1 MTTRALAVLFAC
13 VALAACGGDED
24 EGSDEFLAQ
33 ANAICA
39 EYGPK
44 IEAIPPPLED
54 IDEWGAVGADM
65 GDQLEASVN
74 ELRLVQPPDDLT
86 DAYAEWI
93 GLRADLL
100 TSMRALQEAGNNH
113 DEAGV
118 DGRAERDSRDPG
130 PAPTSSPT
138 SSAWPTARR
147 PASRSSSASGR

>member
-13 VALAACGGDED
+13 MALAACGGDEN
-24 EGSDEFLAQ
+24 EGSDEFLSE

-100 TSMRALQEAGNNH
+100 TSMRAVQEAGNNH

-118 DGRAERDSRDPG
+118 AAGLSEIRETQARADELAEELGLADC
-130 PAPTSSPT
+130 SPT
-138 SSAWPTARR
+138 GITLEQR
-147 PASRSSSASGR
+147 

>member
-13 VALAACGGDED
+13 IALAACGGDED
-24 EGSDEFLAQ
+24 EGSDEFLSE

-74 ELRLVQPPDDLT
+74 ELRLVDPPDDLT

-118 DGRAERDSRDPG
+118 EAGLSEIRETQASADELAEELGLADC
-130 PAPTSSPT
+130 SPT
-138 SSAWPTARR
+138 GITLEQR
-147 PASRSSSASGR
+147 

>member
-1 MTTRALAVLFAC
+1 MTARLLAALGACLALAS
-13 VALAACGGDED
+13 CGGGDGGGE
-24 EGSDEFLAQ
+24 EEFLSQ
-33 ANAICA
+33 ANAVCA

-44 IEAIPPPLED
+44 IEAVPPPLED
-54 IDEWGAVGADM
+54 IDEWGAVGADI

-100 TSMRALQEAGNNH
+100 TSMRAVQDAGNNH

-118 DGRAERDSRDPG
+118 EAGLSEIRETQARADELAESLGLADC
-130 PAPTSSPT
+130 SPT
-138 SSAWPTARR
+138 GITLE
-147 PASRSSSASGR
+147 

>member
-13 VALAACGGDED
+13 LALTACGGDD
-24 EGSDEFLAQ
+24 ESSDEFLSQ
-33 ANAICA
+33 ANAVCA

-54 IDEWGAVGADM
+54 IEEWGAVGGDI

-100 TSMRALQEAGNNH
+100 TSMRAVQDAGNNH
-113 DEAGV
+113 DVAGVEAGLSEIRETQASA
-118 DGRAERDSRDPG
+118 DELADELGLADC
-130 PAPTSSPT
+130 SPT
-138 SSAWPTARR
+138 GITVE
-147 PASRSSSASGR
+147 

>member
-13 VALAACGGDED
+13 VALAACGGDD

-33 ANAICA
+33 ANAVCA

-44 IEAIPPPLED
+44 IEAVPPPLED
-54 IDEWGAVGADM
+54 IDEWGAVGADI

-100 TSMRALQEAGNNH
+100 TSMRAVQDAGNNH

-118 DGRAERDSRDPG
+118 EAGLSEIRETQARADELAEELGLADC
-130 PAPTSSPT
+130 SPT
-138 SSAWPTARR
+138 GITLESP
-147 PASRSSSASGR
+147 SGR

>member
-1 MTTRALAVLFAC
+1 MTTRVLAVLFAC
-13 VALAACGGDED
+13 LTLAACGGDDD
-24 EGSDEFLAQ
+24 ESSDEFLSQ

-54 IDEWGAVGADM
+54 VDEWGAVGADI

-74 ELRLVQPPDDLT
+74 ELRLVQPPDDLS
-86 DAYAEWI
+86 DSYAEWI

-100 TSMRALQEAGNNH
+100 TSMRAVQDAGNIH

-118 DGRAERDSRDPG
+118 EAGLAAIRETQARADELAEELGLADC
-130 PAPTSSPT
+130 SPT
-138 SSAWPTARR
+138 GIALESS
-147 PASRSSSASGR
+147 

>member
-13 VALAACGGDED
+13 MALAACGGDEN
-24 EGSDEFLAQ
+24 EGSDEFLSE

-100 TSMRALQEAGNNH
+100 TSMRAVQEAGNNH

-118 DGRAERDSRDPG
+118 EAGLSEIRETQARADELAEELGLADC
-130 PAPTSSPT
+130 SPT
-138 SSAWPTARR
+138 GITLEQR
-147 PASRSSSASGR
+147 

>member
-1 MTTRALAVLFAC
+1 MSRWPP
-13 VALAACGGDED
+13 AAASD
-24 EGSDEFLAQ
+24 EGSDEFLSQ
-33 ANAICA
+33 ANAVCA

-44 IEAIPPPLED
+44 IEAVPPPLED
-54 IDEWGAVGADM
+54 IDEWGAVGADI

-100 TSMRALQEAGNNH
+100 TSMRAVQDAGNNH

-118 DGRAERDSRDPG
+118 EAGLSEIRETQARADELAEELG
-130 PAPTSSPT
+130 LAECSPT
-138 SSAWPTARR
+138 GITLE
-147 PASRSSSASGR
+147 

>member
-13 VALAACGGDED
+13 MALAACGGDED
-24 EGSDEFLAQ
+24 ESSDEFLSE

-86 DAYAEWI
+86 DTYAEWI

-118 DGRAERDSRDPG
+118 EAGLTEIRETQARADELAEELGLADC
-130 PAPTSSPT
+130 SPT
-138 SSAWPTARR
+138 GITLEQR
-147 PASRSSSASGR
+147 

>member
-1 MTTRALAVLFAC
+1 MSRWPP
-13 VALAACGGDED
+13 AAATD
-24 EGSDEFLAQ
+24 EGSDEFLSQ
-33 ANAICA
+33 ANAVCA

-44 IEAIPPPLED
+44 IEAVPPPLED
-54 IDEWGAVGADM
+54 IDEWGAVGADI

-100 TSMRALQEAGNNH
+100 TSMRAVQEAGNNH

-118 DGRAERDSRDPG
+118 EAGLSEIRETQARADELAEELGLADC
-130 PAPTSSPT
+130 SPT
-138 SSAWPTARR
+138 GITLE
-147 PASRSSSASGR
+147 

>member
-13 VALAACGGDED
+13 VALAACGGGD
-24 EGSDEFLAQ
+24 EGSDEFLSQ
-33 ANAICA
+33 ANAVCA

-44 IEAIPPPLED
+44 IEAVPPPLED
-54 IDEWGAVGADM
+54 IDEWGAVGADI

-100 TSMRALQEAGNNH
+100 TSMRAVQEAGNNH

-118 DGRAERDSRDPG
+118 AAGLSEIREAQARADELAEELGLADC
-130 PAPTSSPT
+130 SPT
-138 SSAWPTARR
+138 GITLEQR
-147 PASRSSSASGR
+147 

>member
-13 VALAACGGDED
+13 IALTACGGDEN
-24 EGSDEFLAQ
+24 EGSDEFLSE

-54 IDEWGAVGADM
+54 IDEWGAVGADI

-100 TSMRALQEAGNNH
+100 TSMRAVQDAGNNH

-118 DGRAERDSRDPG
+118 EAGLSEIRETQARADELAEELGLADC
-130 PAPTSSPT
+130 SPT
-138 SSAWPTARR
+138 GITLE
-147 PASRSSSASGR
+147 